1 MENLFQPAV
10 ANDILNR
17 IEKLNANSQ
26 PLWGKMNVAQMMAH
40 CTIVI
45 RIARG
50 LDKPKRRFL
59 GVLLGWLVKDSFFG
73 NKPYPKNSKTD
84 LTFIVANQRDF
95 EREKQILVEHINAF
109 ATGGPAACTTHPNPF
124 FGKLTPEEWARG
136 QFRHLDH
143 HLKQFGV

>member
-1 MENLFQPAV
+1 MEHLFQPAV

-26 PLWGKMNVAQMMAH
+26 PLWGKMNVAQMLAH

-73 NKPYPKNSKTD
+73 SKPYPKNSKTD
-84 LTFIVANQRDF
+84 PTFIVVNQRDF
-95 EREKQILVEHINAF
+95 EREKQILIEHIKAF
-109 ATGGPAACTTHPNPF
+109 SEGGPAACTKHPNPF
-124 FGKLTPEEWARG
+124 FGRLKPEEWARG